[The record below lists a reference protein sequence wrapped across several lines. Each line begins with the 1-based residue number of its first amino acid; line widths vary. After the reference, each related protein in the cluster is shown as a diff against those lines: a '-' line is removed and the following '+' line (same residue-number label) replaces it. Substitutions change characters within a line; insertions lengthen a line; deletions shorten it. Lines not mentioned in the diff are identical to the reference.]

1 MKQYNEN
8 CKYSILI
15 VDDMPE
21 IREIISEGILDECD
35 VNIYEAKDSFEALEI
50 IRHNKI
56 NLLITDIKLPGM
68 DGISLTESLISII
81 DYDLDVIL
89 ITGFSNIDVNSLS
102 FSIVGLFYKPINL
115 SSLVE
120 LVRALCYE

>member
-8 CKYSILI
+8 RKYSILI

-21 IREIISEGILDECD
+21 IREIISEGILYECD

-102 FSIVGLFYKPINL
+102 FDIVGLFYKPINL